1 MSDPL
6 DSNDDWAELARELE
20 RSTPPKPATP
30 VPVEPPIAEGAFTPT
45 DDAEPANDEEFADAD
60 GDESDTGT
68 DAEGEATEGT
78 DAQPGTGRKRR
89 RRRRRRRKGGGT
101 PAEGAPATANADSA
115 EITSETEIAEAVP
128 VADADDYAMPD
139 SELSDEYEQEPAPR
153 DTEEDTA
160 TEVLRELI
168 ANWNVPSWDSIVS
181 GLYRP

>member
-20 RSTPPKPATP
+20 RNTPPKPATP
-30 VPVEPPIAEGAFTPT
+30 VPVEPPIAEGALELR
-45 DDAEPANDEEFADAD
+45 DDADLANDEEFAD

-68 DAEGEATEGT
+68 DADGEASEGT
-78 DAQPGTGRKRR
+78 ESQPGTGRKRR
-89 RRRRRRRKGGGT
+89 RRRRRRRKGGGA
-101 PAEGAPATANADSA
+101 PAEGATATATVNAESS

-139 SELSDEYEQEPAPR
+139 SELSEDFEQEPAPLNA
-153 DTEEDTA
+153 EEDTA